1 MRSNSSRVR
10 FIHFRTNTLAKSVN
24 PFLSPLS
31 NGINSRP
38 YWALQP
44 KSMRITA
51 EFKTAWVWSKQL
63 HLLNALVPTETTAS
77 MFSTLRDVVRYFS
90 VESPGF
96 ERLTSLSISSD
107 IFLRFCYSRFWFL
120 FFLLMAILLLIKK
133 ESESLLFAKVSSVFL
148 CKVTLRVL
156 LVPYNLVLP
165 VSRSGDRRLNLYQ
178 QQALLVT
185 KVARY
190 RAGLIPR
197 PVKGWTNILVGLT
210 AI

>member
-51 EFKTAWVWSKQL
+51 EFQTAWVWSKQL
-63 HLLNALVPTETTAS
+63 HLLNALVPTETTTS

-197 PVKGWTNILVGLT
+197 PVKGWTNIYL
-210 AI
+210 